1 MAPETPWMPRILL
14 RGGVDGDSGGW
25 HRVCPRLGVNLV
37 IGRVFGG
44 GPKDLMREKSEKGH
58 NIK

>member
-1 MAPETPWMPRILL
+1 MPEV
-14 RGGVDGDSGGW
+14 GCESGDRKGFW
-25 HRVCPRLGVNLV
+25 
-37 IGRVFGG
+37 G